1 MELETVGRL
10 TIIHEW
16 RKNSLMKSSISMDMY
31 RDDYIGECWSYYAM
45 WQRKNR
51 RTLCRQW
58 LSKTVFFVFTFSL
71 FWSETGSPSD
81 ESSRRDEELHHLLL
95 TAYHP
100 NRRILVSGTSSKIL
114 DWETAIYARS
124 LWWGWPWEVHSQHLH
139 LNISSF
145 IYYKIMIRHNERS
158 SCIELLLSCFLVLNV
173 AAWSEWQYETRWSS
187 NNDSVEGKRSVN
199 VHDISWTKINST

>member
-1 MELETVGRL
+1 MIISASVGVITPCGRGK
-10 TIIHEW
+10 T
-16 RKNSLMKSSISMDMY
+16 
-31 RDDYIGECWSYYAM
+31 GEPSVVNDFW
-45 WQRKNR
+45 K
-51 RTLCRQW
+51 L
-58 LSKTVFFVFTFSL
+58 FFSFSL
-71 FWSETGSPSD
+71 FRYFEVKLEVHLS
-81 ESSRRDEELHHLLL
+81 ESSRRDEELHFYHLLL
-95 TAYHP
+95 SACHP
-100 NRRILVSGTSSKIL
+100 SGRNLASGTSSKIL

>member
-1 MELETVGRL
+1 MIISASVGVITPCGRGK
-10 TIIHEW
+10 TDEPSVVNDF
-16 RKNSLMKSSISMDMY
+16 RKL
-31 RDDYIGECWSYYAM
+31 
-45 WQRKNR
+45 
-51 RTLCRQW
+51 
-58 LSKTVFFVFTFSL
+58 FFSFSL
-71 FWSETGSPSD
+71 FRYFEVKLEVHQTN
-81 ESSRRDEELHHLLL
+81 HLGEMKNFIFI
-95 TAYHP
+95 TYHP

-114 DWETAIYARS
+114 DWVTAIYARS